1 MKNGVISKPFTVKS
15 AGGAASQC
23 LALMN
28 AIYVSKRIKR
38 PFELKHFPYS
48 TGGYFPVAIEHLLSK
63 GELVL
68 SEGMTKGFKTPNVA
82 GVGKI
87 IENHPLLRKGFS
99 WEKLFRLIR
108 KMKLERPI
116 KRLRKEWSLDYS
128 LKLLNKVPRDVISIS
143 GGYIPI
149 VDAEVRQEM
158 DKRFKAAGIPSP
170 FDPRAIAA
178 PIPEVVIH
186 YRIGEKRTTY
196 SHAGLGGDGI
206 IDPIVFARILETE
219 NLLGSEGVYVVSDE
233 PLVAQKLL
241 LEVGIVAKT
250 NPVRGDLWVDMCL
263 MSRAD
268 VLICPWS
275 TVSQLVATFMV
286 QDNKKVYYPTHP
298 SSQVKL
304 GWSIEGVTLYTPV
317 YLPKEHSIY
326 KGDFE
331 FEEDPHKIYDSK

>member
-1 MKNGVISKPFTVKS
+1 
-15 AGGAASQC
+15 
-23 LALMN
+23 
-28 AIYVSKRIKR
+28 
-38 PFELKHFPYS
+38 
-48 TGGYFPVAIEHLLSK
+48 
-63 GELVL
+63 
-68 SEGMTKGFKTPNVA
+68 
-82 GVGKI
+82 
-87 IENHPLLRKGFS
+87 
-99 WEKLFRLIR
+99 
-108 KMKLERPI
+108 MKLERPI
-116 KRLRKEWSLDYS
+116 KRLRKEWSLNYS
-128 LKLLNKVPRDVISIS
+128 IKVLKKVPRSVNSIS
-143 GGYIPI
+143 GGYVPI

-206 IDPIVFARILETE
+206 IDPVVFARILVTE
-219 NLLGSEGVYVVSDE
+219 NLLGSEGIYVVSDE
-233 PLVAQKLL
+233 PFVAQKLL
-241 LEVGIVAKT
+241 SEVGIVAKI

-268 VLICPWS
+268 ILICPWS

-304 GWSIEGVTLYTPV
+304 GWSIEGVKLYTPI
-317 YLPKEHSIY
+317 YLPQEHSIY
-326 KGDFE
+326 KSDFE
-331 FEEDPHKIYDSK
+331 FEEDPHKIYDTK

>member
-1 MKNGVISKPFTVKS
+1 MKNVLNSKPFTVKS

-28 AIYVSKRIKR
+28 AIYVSKRIER
-38 PFELKHFPYS
+38 PFVLKHFPYS
-48 TGGYFPVAIEHLLSK
+48 TGGYFPLAIEHLLSK
-63 GELVL
+63 EELDQSV
-68 SEGMTKGFKTPNVA
+68 GMTKGFKTPNVV

-116 KRLRKEWSLDYS
+116 KRLRKEWSLNYS
-128 LKLLNKVPRDVISIS
+128 IKVLKKVPRSVNSIS
-143 GGYIPI
+143 GGYVPI

-206 IDPIVFARILETE
+206 IDPVVFARILETE
-219 NLLGSEGVYVVSDE
+219 NLLGSEGIYVVSDE
-233 PLVAQKLL
+233 PFVAQKLL
-241 LEVGIVAKT
+241 SEVGIVTKI

-268 VLICPWS
+268 ILICPWS

-304 GWSIEGVTLYTPV
+304 GWSIEGVKLYTPV
-317 YLPKEHSIY
+317 YLPQEHSIY
-326 KGDFE
+326 KSNFE
-331 FEEDPHKIYDSK
+331 FEEDPHKIYDTK